1 MARLNT
7 LSCGSRKPIAAVNQ
21 LIGARVITPLVVMMQ
36 HYNESSLSPT
46 TLEQHHTLVH
56 SALKTAQLQGIVQ
69 RNVASLVIG
78 KPHRPEGRDDVLQ
91 HCWEADE
98 ARTFIAAVK
107 ALGPQPAAFY
117 TLALDS
123 SARKAELFGLKWGDI
138 DLDTGTVAI
147 VRQLIK
153 TGPQPIFGSLK
164 NGESRTI
171 SIASE
176 TAALLRKH
184 KAYQAELKLANRIH
198 YHDHGLVFAKEWE
211 HLRRHGDTLGHPLQ
225 MNSIG
230 QNE

>member
-7 LSCGSRKPIAAVNQ
+7 LPCGSRKPIAAVNQ

-98 ARTFIAAVK
+98 ARTFIAAAK

-123 SARKAELFGLKWGDI
+123 SARKAELFGLKYGGDRTTTHQDRPPTNI
-138 DLDTGTVAI
+138 WFVEKRGEPHDLHCLGDRGLTPEAQGV
-147 VRQLIK
+147 
-153 TGPQPIFGSLK
+153 S
-164 NGESRTI
+164 SRT
-171 SIASE
+171 E
-176 TAALLRKH
+176 TG
-184 KAYQAELKLANRIH
+184 QP
-198 YHDHGLVFAKEWE
+198 D
-211 HLRRHGDTLGHPLQ
+211 PL
-225 MNSIG
+225 S
-230 QNE
+230 